1 MGGEIRKIVI
11 CQLGALAVG
20 KPVCKG
26 ASNQALKH
34 NVPIIISKYRATIC
48 KTVSIGSYSSVARAD
63 VQ

>member
-11 CQLGALAVG
+11 CQLGALAIG
-20 KPVCKG
+20 KPVCKD
-26 ASNQALKH
+26 ASAQTLKY
-34 NVPIIISKYRATIC
+34 NVLIMGKYRATIC

>member
-34 NVPIIISKYRATIC
+34 NVPIIIYNKQVPCHYMQDCIYWLLQQCRPS
-48 KTVSIGSYSSVARAD
+48 
-63 VQ
+63 